1 MFSRFKAL
9 VAGLQVLKKSHTT
22 SDHVKKILRSLPAKW
37 RPKVTAIQE
46 AKDLDTLSL
55 EGLISSLMSHEIEL
69 ASDEPQKRTKS
80 LALPAT
86 SGPSKALKAEVVE
99 SETEESSADDQEE
112 GSDDDVFALLTRK
125 FQKWAR
131 RKPRYSGKSSGSKGS
146 GYRSSG
152 NKDKKDDSKNCFNC
166 NKPGHFIAD
175 CPDLSTKGKGR
186 KSTFKNKAKKSLLA
200 TWEDLDKLS
209 DDEAE
214 DAEANLALIA
224 NSYVP
229 ENSEYLDSYSY
240 LGSG

>member
-1 MFSRFKAL
+1 
-9 VAGLQVLKKSHTT
+9 
-22 SDHVKKILRSLPAKW
+22 
-37 RPKVTAIQE
+37 
-46 AKDLDTLSL
+46 
-55 EGLISSLMSHEIEL
+55 MSHEIEL
-69 ASDEPQKRTKS
+69 SSDEPQKRMKS

-86 SGPSKALKAEVVE
+86 SGPSKALKAKVVE
-99 SETEESSADDQEE
+99 FETEESYADDQEE
-112 GSDDDVFALLTRK
+112 GSDDDVFALLTKR

-131 RKPRYSGKSSGSKGS
+131 RKGSS
-146 GYRSSG
+146 YRSSG

-214 DAEANLALIA
+214 DAEANLALMA
-224 NSYVP
+224 TA
-229 ENSEYLDSYSY
+229 E
-240 LGSG
+240 SGVESDVE